1 MSRDP
6 FAGKSPRPAVTRAWV
21 GVTRGRLTR
30 SPRGTAGAA
39 ARVREGGVRGPA
51 NEAHGQSHGGP
62 TGGGLTRLRRPLGQP
77 PRVQA
82 AGPRAPCRASSRA
95 CGFGFVVPT
104 QLRLCPRRCD
114 LSSVSLFSLL
124 GAVAARLLHSS
135 SRCSSASVLRTLVL
149 PVLPMLFLHICAPRP
164 FAYAGRRVAAKSLGL
179 LEKD

>member
-21 GVTRGRLTR
+21 GVTRGKLTR
-30 SPRGTAGAA
+30 SPRGRAGAA
-39 ARVREGGVRGPA
+39 ARVHEGGVRGPA

-114 LSSVSLFSLL
+114 LSSVSSFSLL
-124 GAVAARLLHSS
+124 GAVAAVAPAQLL
-135 SRCSSASVLRTLVL
+135 A
-149 PVLPMLFLHICAPRP
+149 LFLRVCAPHARAP
-164 FAYAGRRVAAKSLGL
+164 RAPHALPPHLCSAPICIRRQARSAKSLGL